1 MKKRVDIEKAT
12 LLRKLGWSYPDIA
25 KELNCSRM
33 WCATQLSK
41 TEKDFELMRKAAA
54 LLAQQIEMV

>member
-25 KELNCSRM
+25 RELNCSRM
-33 WCATQLSK
+33 WCATQLAK
-41 TEKDFELMRKAAA
+41 TEKDFELMRKAAT
-54 LLAQQIEMV
+54 LVTQQSERI